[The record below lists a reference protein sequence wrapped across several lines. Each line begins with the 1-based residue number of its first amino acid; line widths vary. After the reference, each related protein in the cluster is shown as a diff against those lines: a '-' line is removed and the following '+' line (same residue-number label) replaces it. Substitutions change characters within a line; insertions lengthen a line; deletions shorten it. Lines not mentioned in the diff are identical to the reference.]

1 MKKET
6 LLLLGIVGLGL
17 YLYYRNKKSVNNTS
31 VSAESI
37 SPDVPVN
44 DTGVPKEQMLD
55 ARGQVMDVNSYR
67 AYFSLS
73 GTNKLGKIPNT
84 I

>member
-6 LLLLGIVGLGL
+6 LVLLGIIGLGY
-17 YLYYRNKKSVNNTS
+17 YLYYRHKKTMNVTNNVPSGTDPN
-31 VSAESI
+31 A
-37 SPDVPVN
+37 PVN
-44 DTGVPKEQMLD
+44 DTGVPIEQRLD
-55 ARGQVMDVNSYR
+55 SNSYR

-73 GTNKLGKIPNT
+73 GYKKLGNIPNT

>member
-6 LLLLGIVGLGL
+6 LLLLSIIGLGL
-17 YLYYRNKKSVNNTS
+17 YLYYRNKNSVNNQS
-31 VSAESI
+31 VDANSI
-37 SPDVPVN
+37 SPEVPVN

-55 ARGQVMDVNSYR
+55 ARGQAIDLNSYR

>member
-6 LLLLGIVGLGL
+6 LLLLSIIGLGL
-17 YLYYRNKKSVNNTS
+17 YLYYRNKKSVNNQS
-31 VSAESI
+31 VDANSI
-37 SPDVPVN
+37 SPEVPVN

-55 ARGQVMDVNSYR
+55 ARGQAIDLNSYR